1 MCQKIFYW
9 ILFIISLQACTPKE
23 QILLPTDGT
32 ALLRTANLAPF
43 YHGVASGD
51 PLNDRVIIWTRV
63 TPSFEENVPVKWA
76 IATDAT
82 LANPV
87 HTGTTTTDQSKDYT
101 VKIDVTDLA
110 PNTTYYYQFEA
121 LGKKSMVGRTKTTA
135 SEAIDKVQLAVVS
148 CSNYE
153 AGYFNAFANIAAR
166 DDLDAVV
173 HLGDYIYEYAPGTY
187 GDTTLGKMRQHL
199 PAKEIIALSDY
210 RTRYAQY
217 RLDPD
222 FQKAHQQHPFIT
234 IWDDHEFANNVYQSG
249 AENHQDKTEGDFNE
263 RKAAAKQ
270 AYFEWLP
277 VRNNDS
283 KDIQRTIRFGN
294 LVDLILLDERVAGR
308 TMPVDSASQA
318 NFNATDR
325 SMLGATQLAWF
336 QNQLKNST
344 ATWKIIGNQV
354 IFSLLDIS
362 WLTPGSP
369 FNLDAWDG
377 YPHEQAQ
384 INQFLS
390 DNNISNVIFT
400 TGDTH
405 CSWAFEVPADIAAYK
420 SDASANT
427 VAVEFGTP
435 SITSSNFDESRT
447 MEEVLKAEAV
457 FPDANFNPHLKYV
470 NLRDHGYLSLHLSP
484 EETIAEWHYV
494 TAINQRTTN
503 PTKIG
508 KRYTVKNGNYL
519 LLE

>member
-1 MCQKIFYW
+1 M
-9 ILFIISLQACTPKE
+9 LFITSIQACTSTE
-23 QILLPTDGT
+23 QIPLPEDGT
-32 ALLRTANLAPF
+32 AMFRTATLAPF

-51 PLNDRVIIWTRV
+51 PLKDRVIIWTRV
-63 TPSFEENVPVKWA
+63 TPEFEGATTVKWA
-76 IATDAT
+76 ISTEAS
-82 LANPV
+82 LANPL
-87 HTGTTTTDQSKDYT
+87 HSNTITTDASKDYT

-121 LGKKSMVGRTKTTA
+121 FGKKSIIGRTKTTA
-135 SEAIDKVQLAVVS
+135 SDVIDHVKLAIVS

-153 AGYFNAFANIAAR
+153 AGYYNAFANIAAR
-166 DDLDAVV
+166 NDLDAVV
-173 HLGDYIYEYAPGTY
+173 HLGDYIYEYGPGTY
-187 GDTTLGKMRQHL
+187 ADTTLGKSRQHL

-217 RLDPD
+217 RLDVD

-234 IWDDHEFANNVYQSG
+234 IWDDHEFANNVYQTG
-249 AENHQDKTEGDFNE
+249 AENHQAEEGDFAQ

-277 VRNNDS
+277 VRDNTN

-318 NFNATDR
+318 NFKAADR
-325 SMLGATQLAWF
+325 SMLGAAQLAWF

-344 ATWKIIGNQV
+344 ATWKVIGNQV
-354 IFSLLDIS
+354 IFSLLDLS
-362 WLTPGSP
+362 WRTPDSP

-420 SDASANT
+420 SDASAHT

-435 SITSSNFDESRT
+435 SITSANFDEST
-447 MEEVLKAEAV
+447 SIEEVLKAEAI
-457 FPDANFNPHLKYV
+457 FTNANFNPHLKYV
-470 NLRDHGYLSLHLSP
+470 NLRDHGYLSLNIRP

-494 TAINQRTTN
+494 MAINKRITTKD
-503 PTKIG
+503 TIG
-508 KRYTVKNGNYL
+508 KRYIVKSGNHTL
-519 LLE
+519 NAE